1 MTAERDFRMTDDHK
15 AEALDLDALEVVA
28 NAATAGPWWTG
39 VGLGSFQYTV
49 EGLDADFHLVA
60 QRLIHPDA
68 THVANFDPPT
78 VLALIAALKEAR
90 ERVADVWDEGHKA
103 PWRRGPDSCRCSAW
117 SSGECACGM
126 YGNGELLSLNDNP
139 YRRSETP

>member
-15 AEALDLDALEVVA
+15 AEALDLDALEA
-28 NAATAGPWWTG
+28 TAKAATAGPSS
-39 VGLGSFQYTV
+39 LAFARFLFRI
-49 EGLDADFHLVA
+49 EPAE
-60 QRLIHPDA
+60 
-68 THVANFDPPT
+68 